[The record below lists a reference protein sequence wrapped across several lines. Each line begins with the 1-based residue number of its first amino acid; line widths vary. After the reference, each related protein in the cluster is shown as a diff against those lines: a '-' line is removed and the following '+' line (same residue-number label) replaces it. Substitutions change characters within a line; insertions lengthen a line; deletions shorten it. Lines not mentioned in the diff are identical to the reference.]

1 MTSASVAREMS
12 AVGARMPALLPRRQ
26 AAEQRT
32 QLAPLLQLDV
42 HDFKARVR
50 CRRFAEEDLGADP
63 LDFDGALAPRRRAR
77 LAPSPTPSPVS
88 VSRPRGV
95 STVADKGFAS
105 R

>member
-12 AVGARMPALLPRRQ
+12 AVGARMRALLPRRRGQ

-32 QLAPLLQLDV
+32 QLTPLLQLDV

-50 CRRFAEEDLGADP
+50 RRRFAEEDLGADP

-77 LAPSPTPSPVS
+77 LARHQTPAPPPHLHRPREPTP
-88 VSRPRGV
+88 RRL
-95 STVADKGFAS
+95 A
-105 R
+105 